1 MVYKDPYML
10 ELDAFSEGKHF
21 MDMTHLPR
29 RSPLAKPATV
39 GQNGAAYVAALE
51 RTRMQRQRRRKR
63 RNPSTGKH
71 QSRYMHLKILKRE

>member
-51 RTRMQRQRRRKR
+51 R
-63 RNPSTGKH
+63 NPSTGKH